1 MRRAGIL
8 EERDEAFWSLLYVC
22 NDTPPQLNEKACII
36 MYDHRSMLKFVD
48 SEWWYQQLPYVEV
61 TLVTS
66 GRAVSEHLDLTGS
79 GLL

>member
-1 MRRAGIL
+1 M
-8 EERDEAFWSLLYVC
+8 YVC
-22 NDTPPQLNEKACII
+22 NDTPPQLSRNACII
-36 MYDHRSMLKFVD
+36 MYDPLFMLKFVD

-66 GRAVSEHLDLTGS
+66 GRAVSEHLDLTCS

>member
-1 MRRAGIL
+1 MIP
-8 EERDEAFWSLLYVC
+8 
-22 NDTPPQLNEKACII
+22 PPQLSRNACII
-36 MYDHRSMLKFVD
+36 MYDPLFMLKFVD

>member
-1 MRRAGIL
+1 
-8 EERDEAFWSLLYVC
+8 
-22 NDTPPQLNEKACII
+22 
-36 MYDHRSMLKFVD
+36 MYDPLFMLKSVD